1 MKFGSDFFRRYLK
14 QAPLPLALERSLECK
29 ILSKQEFRHPVLD
42 IGCGDGLFAH
52 ILSDEKIDL
61 GIDPKKSEL
70 DRAKKYAIYEEL
82 IQCFG
87 SNIPKEDRSFNTI
100 YSNSA
105 LEHVSDLEP
114 VLTEVHRLLSD
125 DGGFYI
131 TVPTDLFEQ
140 YTIVNMFLTKLRLES
155 MAKRYRILYNRFWAQ
170 YHHYPAQEWINLF
183 EKNGFRVV
191 QTTEYGSKKICLFN
205 DFLVPFSILSWF
217 TKKMFNRWTL
227 FPAVRTL
234 ITYPISLLIS
244 RKEIEQAISVNNGG
258 LIFFELRKKMSA
270 GY

>member
-14 QAPLPLALERSLECK
+14 QAPLPLALERSLECE

-52 ILSDEKIDL
+52 ILFNEKIDL

-70 DRAKKYAIYEEL
+70 DRARKYTIYEEL

-87 SNIPKEDRSFNTI
+87 SNIQKEDRSFNTI

-105 LEHVSDLEP
+105 LEHISDLEP
-114 VLTEVHRLLSD
+114 VLKEIHRLLSAE
-125 DGGFYI
+125 GSVYI

-155 MAKRYRILYNRFWAQ
+155 MAKRYHIFYNRFWAH
-170 YHHYPAQEWINLF
+170 YHYYSAQEWINLL
-183 EKNGFRVV
+183 EKSGFRVV
-191 QTTEYGSKKICLFN
+191 QTIEYGSKKICLLN

-227 FPAVRTL
+227 CPAIRAS
-234 ITYPISLLIS
+234 ITYPITLLIN
-244 RKEIEQAISVNNGG
+244 RKETEQAISVNNGG

-270 GY
+270 G